1 MMTSSKGV
9 ATVSDIKENPVV
21 TAPERRELSRKDA
34 TKAWLKWIALSNCNY
49 NYERLMASA
58 LLTSFSHVPD
68 KLYPGDEQKKVE
80 FMQRQMEFYNTEP
93 HFGCII
99 NGLVLSMEE
108 ERANNPAITPE
119 AITAVKTG
127 LMGPFAG
134 IGDTVWQGTITPI
147 LLAVCMP
154 LASGGNPFA
163 ALLYAALMY
172 AVMVPISHFMFFTG
186 YDKGKEGVES
196 MMAGGQIKRLIATA
210 STMGAIVLGCLA
222 SSYVTV
228 VSHFQ
233 IPVGEGTLDLQ
244 ATLDSILKGGVPL
257 AITILAW
264 WMLKKRNMNPTV
276 VMLILV
282 VLGVALGATGLF
294 GGAAA

>member
-1 MMTSSKGV
+1 MTEE
-9 ATVSDIKENPVV
+9 IKTETCEDVNRKKL
-21 TAPERRELSRKDA
+21 TKKDA

-58 LLTSFSHVPD
+58 LLSSFSHVPE
-68 KLYPGDEQKKVE
+68 KLYPGDEKKRIE

-108 ERANNPAITPE
+108 EMANSDAITPD

-134 IGDTVWQGTITPI
+134 IGDTIWQGTITPI
-147 LLAVCMP
+147 LLAICMP
-154 LASGGNPFA
+154 LAMGGNPFG

-172 AVMVPISHFMFFTG
+172 LVMVPISHFMFFTG
-186 YDKGKEGVES
+186 YNKGKEGVES
-196 MMAGGQIKRLIATA
+196 MMASGQIKRLIATA

-222 SSYVTV
+222 SSYVTAT
-228 VSHFQ
+228 SYFM
-233 IPVGEGTLDLQ
+233 IPVGEGFINLQ
-244 ATLDSILKGGVPL
+244 ATLDSILVGGVPL
-257 AITILAW
+257 FITLGTW
-264 WMLKKRNMNPTV
+264 YLLKKKNMSATK
-276 VMLILV
+276 VMMILV
-282 VLGVALGATGLF
+282 VLGLIMGITGLF
-294 GGAAA
+294 GGAPIA

>member
-1 MMTSSKGV
+1 MNEVKT
-9 ATVSDIKENPVV
+9 DVV
-21 TAPERRELSRKDA
+21 ESEGRKSLTKSDA
-34 TKAWLKWIALSNCNY
+34 TKAWIKWIALSNCNY

-58 LLTSFSHVPD
+58 LLSSFSHVPD
-68 KLYPGDEQKKVE
+68 KLYPGDHEKKVE

-108 ERANNPAITPE
+108 EMANNPAVTPQ

-147 LLAVCMP
+147 LLAICMP
-154 LASGGNPFA
+154 LATAGNPFA
-163 ALLYAALMY
+163 ALLYAVLMY

-186 YDKGKEGVES
+186 YNKGKEGVES
-196 MMAGGQIKRLIATA
+196 MMASGQMKRLIATA

-222 SSYVTV
+222 SSYVTIT
-228 VSHFQ
+228 SYFQ

-244 ATLDSILKGGVPL
+244 STLDSILKGGVPL
-257 AITILAW
+257 GITLLTW
-264 WMLKKRNMNPTV
+264 YLMKKRNMNSTV

-282 VLGVALGATGLF
+282 VIGLVLGATGLF
-294 GGAAA
+294 GGTAA

>member
-1 MMTSSKGV
+1 MS
-9 ATVSDIKENPVV
+9 NN
-21 TAPERRELSRKDA
+21 TAGSVERRSLTKKDA
-34 TKAWLKWIALSNCNY
+34 TKAWLKWIAFSNANY

-58 LLTSFSHVPD
+58 LLTSFSHVPE
-68 KLYPGDEQKKVE
+68 KLYPGDKEKRVE
-80 FMQRQMEFYNTEP
+80 FMKRQMEFYNTEP
-93 HFGCII
+93 HFGSII

-108 ERANNPAITPE
+108 EKANNPAITGE

-147 LLAVCMP
+147 LLAICMP

-186 YDKGKEGVES
+186 YNKGKEGVES
-196 MMAGGQIKRLIATA
+196 LMASGQIKRLIATA

-222 SSYVTV
+222 SSYVTLT
-228 VSHFQ
+228 SYFQ
-233 IPVGEGTLDLQ
+233 IPAGEGSIDLQTTLD
-244 ATLDSILKGGVPL
+244 TILKGGVPL
-257 AITILAW
+257 GITVLTW
-264 WMLKKRNMNPTV
+264 YLLKKKNMNATT

-282 VLGVALGATGLF
+282 AIGIVLGATGLF
-294 GGAAA
+294 GGVAAA

>member
-1 MMTSSKGV
+1 M
-9 ATVSDIKENPVV
+9 ADEIKN
-21 TAPERRELSRKDA
+21 APEERKSLTMKDA
-34 TKAWLKWIALSNCNY
+34 NKAWFKWIAVSNANY
-49 NYERLMASA
+49 NYERLMASG
-58 LLTSFSHVPD
+58 LLTSFSHIPD
-68 KLYPGDEQKKVE
+68 KLYPGNRQKKIE
-80 FMQRQMEFYNTEP
+80 FMKRQMEFYNTEP

-108 ERANNPAITPE
+108 EMANNPAITPE

-147 LLAVCMP
+147 LLAICMP
-154 LASGGNPFA
+154 LATSGNPLA
-163 ALLYAALMY
+163 ALLYALLMY

-186 YDKGKEGVES
+186 YKKGKTGVEN

-228 VSHFQ
+228 TSYFQ
-233 IPVGEGTLDLQ
+233 IPVGTGTIDLQ
-244 ATLDSILKGGVPL
+244 STLDSILMGGVPL
-257 AITILAW
+257 GLTVLTW
-264 WMLKKRNMNPTV
+264 YLLKKKNMNATV
-276 VMLILV
+276 VMLVLV
-282 VLGVALGATGLF
+282 VIGIILGATGLF
-294 GGAAA
+294 GGVAAS

>member
-1 MMTSSKGV
+1 MSEEIT
-9 ATVSDIKENPVV
+9 N
-21 TAPERRELSRKDA
+21 TASERRSLTKKDA
-34 TKAWLKWIALSNCNY
+34 TKAWLKWIAVSNANY

-58 LLTSFSHVPD
+58 LLTSFSHIPD
-68 KLYPGDEQKKVE
+68 KLYPGDKQKKIE

-108 ERANNPAITPE
+108 EMANNPAITPE

-147 LLAVCMP
+147 LLAICMP
-154 LASGGNPFA
+154 LATSGNPLA
-163 ALLYAALMY
+163 ALLYAVLMY

-186 YDKGKEGVES
+186 YNKGKEGVES
-196 MMAGGQIKRLIATA
+196 MMAGGQMKRLIATA

-222 SSYVTV
+222 SSYVSVT
-228 VSHFQ
+228 SYFQ
-233 IPVGEGTLDLQ
+233 IPVGTGTIDLQ
-244 ATLDSILKGGVPL
+244 STLDSILVGGVPL
-257 AITILAW
+257 GLTVLTW
-264 WMLKKRNMNPTV
+264 YLLKKKNMNSTV

-282 VLGVALGATGLF
+282 VIGVVLGATGLF
-294 GGAAA
+294 GGVAAS

>member
-1 MMTSSKGV
+1 MTEEMTKDAASGRKSLTK
-9 ATVSDIKENPVV
+9 
-21 TAPERRELSRKDA
+21 KDA
-34 TKAWLKWIALSNCNY
+34 TRAWLKWIAFSNCNY

-68 KLYPGDEQKKVE
+68 KLYPDDKEKRVE

-108 ERANNPAITPE
+108 QKANNPDMPAE

-134 IGDTVWQGTITPI
+134 IGDTVWQATITPI
-147 LLAVCMP
+147 LLAICMP
-154 LASGGNPFA
+154 LAMNGNPFG
-163 ALLYAALMY
+163 ALLYAVLMY
-172 AVMVPISHFMFFTG
+172 AVMVPISHIMFFTG
-186 YDKGKEGVES
+186 YNKGKEGVES
-196 MMAGGQIKRLIATA
+196 LMASGQMKRLIATA
-210 STMGAIVLGCLA
+210 SIMGAIVLGCLA
-222 SSYVTV
+222 YSFVSLNSYC
-228 VSHFQ
+228 Q

-244 ATLDSILKGGVPL
+244 ATLDSILVGVAPL
-257 AITILAW
+257 AVTLFTW
-264 WMLKKRNMNPTV
+264 FLLKKRNMNPNK

-282 VLGVALGATGLF
+282 VIGIILGATGLF
-294 GGAAA
+294 GGVPAA

>member
-1 MMTSSKGV
+1 MAENAS
-9 ATVSDIKENPVV
+9 ATDRKSLTK
-21 TAPERRELSRKDA
+21 KDA
-34 TKAWLKWIALSNCNY
+34 TLAWFKWIALSNCNY

-58 LLTSFSHVPD
+58 LLSSFSHVPD
-68 KLYPGDEQKKVE
+68 KLYPGNKEKKIE
-80 FMQRQMEFYNTEP
+80 FMKRQMEFYNTEP

-108 ERANNPAITPE
+108 EMANNPSITPE

-147 LLAVCMP
+147 LLAICMP
-154 LASGGNPFA
+154 LATSGNPLA

-186 YDKGKEGVES
+186 YNKGKEGVES

-228 VSHFQ
+228 TSHMQ
-233 IPVGEGTLDLQ
+233 IPVGEGFIDLQ

-257 AITILAW
+257 GLTILTW
-264 WMLKKRNMNPTV
+264 WMMKKRNMNPTV

-282 VLGVALGATGLF
+282 AIGIILGATGLF
-294 GGAAA
+294 GGAAS